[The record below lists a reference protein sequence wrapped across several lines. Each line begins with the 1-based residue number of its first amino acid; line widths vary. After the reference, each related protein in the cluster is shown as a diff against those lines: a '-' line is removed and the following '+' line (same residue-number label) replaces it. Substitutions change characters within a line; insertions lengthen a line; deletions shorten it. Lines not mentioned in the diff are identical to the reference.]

1 MLVGSEEAV
10 DMTDDVLRTVLEA
23 HPVGL
28 VWCTNGET
36 RWMNAVARRIW
47 EADAHGT
54 LRRSVEDAAREPNV
68 PRDAETLSVA
78 GQSYALGTW
87 RTGADLVMML
97 VPLGNETG
105 VFPGIDRLQ
114 QSALDFEEI
123 FRHSFDGIFV
133 ADGAG
138 YTLMVNEGC
147 ERNYDLTAAEMIG
160 RHVSEFEKAG
170 WIRPVVAAQV
180 ARTGQRISTTQ
191 HTRTGKT
198 ILVTGI
204 PLVDAAGKVRKVI
217 INSRDTTEL
226 LQLQDALAQ
235 TREKLRRADEE
246 NEALRLQNLQ
256 VPDAV
261 LSSEPMKR
269 VAELA
274 ARVANVDATVLITGQ
289 SGVGKD
295 VITNLIHRRS
305 QRAAGPFIKINCGAL
320 PHDLLESELFG
331 YEAGAFTGAQRGG
344 KSGLIELADRGT
356 LFLDEIG
363 DMPLNLQVKLLQVLQ
378 DRTIVRLGGT
388 RTIPVDVRVIAA
400 TNRDLKQMVEARTF
414 RDDLFYR
421 LNVVPITVPP
431 LVDRKD
437 DIAPLVLHFM
447 AEFNERY
454 GCRRTVSEQA
464 MALLLSHDWPGN
476 VRELRNVIERLV
488 VTCESDVI
496 DTDFLDGVLP
506 AEVLEAKPNSFRQ
519 RVERFERRLIEDA
532 MRKAGNTREAA
543 RLLGL
548 GQSSVVR
555 KLRRGS

>member
-1 MLVGSEEAV
+1 VRVIYRA
-10 DMTDDVLRTVLEA
+10 
-23 HPVGL
+23 
-28 VWCTNGET
+28 
-36 RWMNAVARRIW
+36 
-47 EADAHGT
+47 
-54 LRRSVEDAAREPNV
+54 
-68 PRDAETLSVA
+68 
-78 GQSYALGTW
+78 ALGTY
-87 RTGADLVMML
+87 RDGADIVLML
-97 VPLGNETG
+97 VPMGSNTN
-105 VFPGIDRLQ
+105 VFAGIDRLH

-147 ERNYDLTAAEMIG
+147 ERNYDLKAVDMIG

-191 HTRTGKT
+191 HTHTGKT

-204 PLVDAAGKVRKVI
+204 PLTDAAGNVRKVI

-235 TREKLRRADEE
+235 AQEKLRRADEE

-261 LSSEPMKR
+261 LRSEPMRR

-274 ARVANVDATVLITGQ
+274 ARVARVDATVLVTGQ

-295 VITNLIHRRS
+295 VIANLIHRRS
-305 QRAAGPFIKINCGAL
+305 QRADKPFIKINCGAL

-331 YEAGAFTGAQRGG
+331 YEPGAFTGAQRGG
-344 KSGLIELADRGT
+344 KRGLVELADGGT

-363 DMPLNLQVKLLQVLQ
+363 DMPFDLQVKLLQVLQ
-378 DRTIVRLGGT
+378 DRTIVRVGGT
-388 RTIPVDVRVIAA
+388 GAIAVDVRVIAA
-400 TNRDLKQMVEARTF
+400 TNRDLKSMVEARTF

-421 LNVVPITVPP
+421 LNVVPIQLPP
-431 LVDRKD
+431 LVQRKD
-437 DIAPLVLHFM
+437 DIAPLVQHFM
-447 AEFNERY
+447 TEFNGRY

-464 MALLLSHDWPGN
+464 MALLLAYDWPGN

-488 VTCESDVI
+488 VTCESDII
-496 DTDFLDGVLP
+496 DPEFLDDVLP
-506 AEVLEAKPNSFRQ
+506 GEVLEGEPNSFRQ
-519 RVERFERRLIEDA
+519 RVVRYETRLVEEA
-532 MRKAGNTREAA
+532 MRKVGNTRDAA

-548 GQSSVVR
+548 SQSSVVR
-555 KLRRGS
+555 KLRRRL